1 MIRLFADSK
10 SLAEGAA
17 DFFVEQARKAVKARK
32 CFSVLLAGGETPR
45 QMYQML
51 ADQQFINKAPW
62 AHIHFFWGDE
72 RCVPFDD
79 ERSNARMAHD
89 ALLDDLPLLPE
100 QIHHFPFGLAPQARA
115 DAYQN
120 EMEKF
125 FEGGQP
131 SFDLALLGLGED
143 GHTAS
148 LFPGTDALKEAR
160 RWTAVVRKPDEDFS
174 RVTLT
179 APILN
184 QTRATLF
191 LVTGIRKAQVVREIF
206 RDVPPSG
213 KYPVQLIHPQSGEV
227 QWFIDGDA
235 ASLLDA

>member
-1 MIRLFADSK
+1 MIRLFADSQ

-17 DFFVEQARKAVKARK
+17 DFFVEQAIKAVKARR

-51 ADQQFINKAPW
+51 ADTHYINRVPW

-72 RCVPFDD
+72 RCVPFKD

-89 ALLDDLPLLPE
+89 ALLDELPLLPE
-100 QIHHFPFGLAPQARA
+100 QIHHFPFGLAPQAA
-115 DAYQN
+115 AEAYQIELEN
-120 EMEKF
+120 F
-125 FEGGQP
+125 FGGGQP
-131 SFDLALLGLGED
+131 CFDLALLGLGED

-148 LFPGTDALKEAR
+148 LFPGTDALQEEK
-160 RWTAVVRKPDEDFS
+160 RWTAVVHKPGEDFS

-184 QTRATLF
+184 QVRATLF
-191 LVTGIRKAQVVREIF
+191 LVTGIRKAQVVREILGNA
-206 RDVPPSG
+206 PLPG
-213 KYPVQLIHPQSGEV
+213 KYPVQLIHPESGDV

>member
-17 DFFVEQARKAVKARK
+17 DYFVQQAHSAVKARR

-45 QMYQML
+45 QMYEML
-51 ADQQFINKAPW
+51 AEPHFINRVPW

-72 RCVPFDD
+72 RCVPIKDA
-79 ERSNARMAHD
+79 RSNARMAHD
-89 ALLDDLPLLPE
+89 TLLDHLPLLPG
-100 QIHHFPFGLAPQARA
+100 QIHHVPFTFSPRVAAK
-115 DAYQN
+115 AYQDD
-120 EMEKF
+120 METF
-125 FEGGQP
+125 FEGVQP
-131 SFDLALLGLGED
+131 RFDLALLGLGED

-148 LFPGTDALKEAR
+148 LFPGSEALNEKEH
-160 RWTAVVRKPDEDFS
+160 WTAVVRKPDEDFS

-184 QTRATLF
+184 QARATLF

-206 RDVPPSG
+206 GNEPPPW
-213 KYPVQLIHPQSGEV
+213 KYPVQLIHPEEGEV